1 MAEKIEIDR
10 HLLLSLLVLAKVI
23 EAHDR
28 HSGGH
33 VWRTS
38 RYAGALARAAGFE
51 AGDVF
56 LAELGALVHDV
67 GKVGVS
73 DSILLKQ
80 GKITEAEFEVI
91 RRHPEIGHAIIANH
105 PLAPLVDRPV
115 TEHHL
120 RADGNGYPDRLK
132 GTRPWIISRLVSI
145 ADAFDAMTS
154 YHPYRR
160 DDAVDYALLTL
171 REERGGQ
178 FDADL
183 ADTFVDLVRQGAV
196 DHVLDHAAEG
206 FLNLDCP
213 ECGPMISQPA
223 GAGEDELVVCPSFED
238 EFVLAFEP
246 GAFDW
251 EWSGEAV
258 LPGA

>member
-1 MAEKIEIDR
+1 MSKRIEVGR
-10 HLLLSLLVLAKVI
+10 STLLSLLVMAKVI
-23 EAHDR
+23 EAHDPY
-28 HSGGH
+28 SGGH

-38 RYAGALARAAGFE
+38 RYAGAMARAAGFE

-56 LAELGALVHDV
+56 LAELGALMHDV
-67 GKVGVS
+67 GKVGIS
-73 DSILLKQ
+73 DSILLKE
-80 GKITEAEFEVI
+80 GKITEDEFEVI
-91 RRHPEIGHAIIANH
+91 RRHPEIGHDIIANH
-105 PLAPLVDRPV
+105 PLAPLVDRPI

-120 RADGNGYPDRLK
+120 RADGDGYPDRLR
-132 GTRPWIISRLVSI
+132 GTRPWIISRLVSVV
-145 ADAFDAMTS
+145 DAFDAMTS
-154 YHPYRR
+154 YHPCRR
-160 DDAVDYALLTL
+160 DDAVDYALLAL
-171 REERGGQ
+171 KEERGGQ

-183 ADTFVDLVRQGAV
+183 ADTFIELVHQGTV

-223 GAGEDELVVCPSFED
+223 GAGADELVVCQSFED

-251 EWSGEAV
+251 EWSGGAA